1 MRYSQKMKILTGNSN
16 KQLSNKISKNLKN
29 KLVNTSIRKFAD
41 GEIYIEINENIR
53 GNSIFIIQSV
63 SSPANDNLMELLL
76 CIDAL
81 KRSSAKNIT
90 AVIPYFGYARQDR
103 KVVPRTSISAK
114 LVSNLIT
121 KAGADRVVT
130 VDLHAGQIQGF
141 FDIPVDNLF
150 ATPIFARHVKKKIKS
165 KNLICVAPDVGGTE
179 RARAL
184 GKILNVGLAIVDK
197 RRPKPGQSQ
206 VMNIIGDVK
215 GKTCILVDDIIDSGG
230 TIVNAAKALKDRGA
244 KEVYVYITHGV
255 LSGEAVN
262 KIKKSVIKNLVITDT
277 IDNMNR
283 VKGAK
288 NIEVLSISSLMGEA
302 IKRISN
308 STSVSDLFK

>member
-1 MRYSQKMKILTGNSN
+1 MKILTGNSN
-16 KQLSNKISKNLKN
+16 KQLSSKISKNLKN

-90 AVIPYFGYARQDR
+90 TVIPYFGYARQDR

-121 KAGADRVVT
+121 NAGANRVVT

-150 ATPIFARHVKKKIKS
+150 ATPIFAKHIKRKIKN
-165 KNLICVAPDVGGTE
+165 KNIICVAPDVGGVE

-184 GKILNVGLAIVDK
+184 GKKLDVGLAIVDK
-197 RRPKPGQSQ
+197 RRPSPGKSQ
-206 VMNIIGDVK
+206 VMNVIGNVK
-215 GKTCILVDDIIDSGG
+215 NKVCILTDDIIDSGG
-230 TIVNAAKALKDRGA
+230 TIVNAADALIKRGA
-244 KEVYVYITHGV
+244 KEVHVYATHGV
-255 LSGEAVN
+255 FSGEAVK
-262 KIKKSVIKNLVITDT
+262 KIKNSKIKNLVITDS
-277 IDNMNR
+277 IDISDKLKK
-283 VKGAK
+283 VG
-288 NIEVLSISSLMGEA
+288 NIEVLSISILLAEA

>member
-1 MRYSQKMKILTGNSN
+1 MKILTGNSN
-16 KQLSNKISKNLKN
+16 KNLSDKISKHLKN
-29 KLVNTSIRKFAD
+29 KIVNSSIRKFSD

-121 KAGADRVVT
+121 NAGADRIVT
-130 VDLHAGQIQGF
+130 VDLHSGQIQGF

-150 ATPIFARHVKKKIKS
+150 ATPIFFRHIKKKIK
-165 KNLICVAPDVGGTE
+165 NNNIICVAPDVGGVE

-184 GKILNVGLAIVDK
+184 GRKLDVGLAIVDK
-197 RRPKPGQSQ
+197 RRSAPGKSQ
-206 VMNIIGDVK
+206 VMNVIGNVK
-215 GKTCILVDDIIDSGG
+215 DKTCIMVDDIIDSGG
-230 TIVNAAKALKDRGA
+230 TIVNAANVLKKKGA
-244 KEVYVYITHGV
+244 KEVHVYATHGV
-255 LSGEAVN
+255 LSGDAIK
-262 KIKKSVIKNLVITDT
+262 KIKKSKIKKCVITDT
-277 IDNMNR
+277 IDSSDKLKKVR
-283 VKGAK
+283 
-288 NIEVLSISSLMGEA
+288 NIEVLSISNLLAEA